1 MADREQVSQDDL
13 LCLADTCLLL
23 GHRLSEWCGHGPILE
38 EDIALTNCALD
49 LLGQCRRLYQLV
61 AAREGGGQTEDRL
74 AYLRDPDAFGNVPL
88 AALPNGDYAQ
98 TMLRAWM
105 LGLWFSVVWER
116 LARAADAE
124 LAAIARDAAKEAH
137 GLVRHAGEWVVRF
150 GDGTEESRHRLLA
163 AAERLAHWIAA
174 LEEIDLAGM
183 PGAEIATEVWRR
195 SRDVGAR
202 ADLVLPSHGSSGA
215 PPSPLDPVEARR
227 ELLSEMQALPRQYPE
242 AVW

>member
-1 MADREQVSQDDL
+1 MNDQGRVSQDDL
-13 LCLADTCLLL
+13 LCLADSCLLL

-116 LARAADAE
+116 LASAADAE
-124 LAAIARDAAKEAH
+124 LAAIARDAVKEAH
-137 GLVRHAGEWVVRF
+137 GLVRHAGGWVVRF

-163 AAERLAHWIAA
+163 AAERLAHWIVA
-174 LEEIDLAGM
+174 LEEIDVAGI
-183 PGAEIATEVWRR
+183 PGARIALEVAER
-195 SRDVGAR
+195 AR
-202 ADLVLPSHGSSGA
+202 EVAERANLPPFTAAH
-215 PPSPLDPVEARR
+215 PSPLDPVEARR
-227 ELLSEMQALPRQYPE
+227 ELLAEMQALPRQHPE

>member
-1 MADREQVSQDDL
+1 MTDSDRVSQDDL

-74 AYLRDPDAFGNVPL
+74 AYLRDPDAFRNVPL

-98 TMLRAWM
+98 TMLRAWV

-116 LARAADAE
+116 LATSCADAE
-124 LAAIARDAAKEAH
+124 LAAIARDAVKEAR

-150 GDGTEESRHRLLA
+150 GDGTDESRQRLLA
-163 AAERLAHWIAA
+163 AAERLAHWIIA
-174 LEEIDLAGM
+174 LEAIDVAGL
-183 PGAEIATEVWRR
+183 PGARIAPEVTERA
-195 SRDVGAR
+195 RDGAER
-202 ADLVLPSHGSSGA
+202 ASLPPLTAAHSSL
-215 PPSPLDPVEARR
+215 LDPVEARR
-227 ELLSEMQALPRQYPE
+227 ELLVEMQALPRQHPE